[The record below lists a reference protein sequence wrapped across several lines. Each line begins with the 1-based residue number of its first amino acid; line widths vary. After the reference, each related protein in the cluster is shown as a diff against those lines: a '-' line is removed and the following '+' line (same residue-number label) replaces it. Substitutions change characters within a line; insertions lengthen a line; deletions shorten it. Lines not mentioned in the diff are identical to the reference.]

1 MREQMRLLKKEV
13 ESRILEVSQRTAKK
27 TISDIGETDTLL
39 EGRANAFTVD
49 IEQKMQ
55 SQINQLRDN
64 LVRNEQNR
72 DNKIK
77 N

>member
-1 MREQMRLLKKEV
+1 MREQMRLLKKDV